1 VSTQAQGVDVV
12 PTVLEAMGV
21 PLPPDLAGLPLQRA
35 LEAGLPA
42 RTALS
47 EISHRGFVAHGIR
60 SERDKYIRR
69 FDPDRDELYFDL
81 VRDPAEQSNILED
94 HPDRVGVLQ
103 SRAEELMSPDPFRYV
118 VEVAGNG
125 PWALLLE
132 ANGWIDDVET
142 AGFGPEGGVAPGG
155 NGRWLELKVG
165 SRPDGPRR
173 VSFTVRPRGTPVTLS
188 GTRGGQPLEPA
199 HVAVAASA
207 WHPVSLPSRLPDV
220 ESEAEKEG
228 GLDLFA
234 PPPEGPGVR
243 VWRILPE
250 GQTLMELDEATR
262 ERLEALGYL
271 GS

>member
-1 VSTQAQGVDVV
+1 VLMAGAFLALGSAVSALTNNQVIAFVIGVV
-12 PTVLEAMGV
+12 AC
-21 PLPPDLAGLPLQRA
+21 LA
-35 LEAGLPA
+35 
-42 RTALS
+42 
-47 EISHRGFVAHGIR
+47 
-60 SERDKYIRR
+60 
-69 FDPDRDELYFDL
+69 
-81 VRDPAEQSNILED
+81 
-94 HPDRVGVLQ
+94 
-103 SRAEELMSPDPFRYV
+103 
-118 VEVAGNG
+118 
-125 PWALLLE
+125 
-132 ANGWIDDVET
+132 
-142 AGFGPEGGVAPGG
+142 
-155 NGRWLELKVG
+155 
-165 SRPDGPRR
+165 
-173 VSFTVRPRGTPVTLS
+173 VTLS